1 MASSTITRTERYARW
16 VVKWR
21 WPVVLATVIVVA
33 AAGFGASRLAF
44 RNDYKVYF
52 GEENPQL
59 RDFEAMQRIYT
70 QPDNVL
76 IVLEPAD
83 GDVFTPTNLD
93 AVEFTTAEAWKL
105 PHSIRVDSISN
116 FQNTYSEEDDLI
128 VEDLVLG
135 ALAWAPEQVEAAR
148 KVALAEP
155 MLLNRSIS
163 PSSHVT
169 GINVTLQMP
178 EDEDVT
184 PVVVAGARDLAAR
197 IEARYPG
204 TNVYLTGQTMLNNA
218 FAESSMNDMSTL
230 MPIMFGVI
238 VLAMVVLLRS
248 FSGTVSTV
256 LVILFSAGTAMG
268 MMGWLGMPLTAPT
281 ASVPT
286 MVLTLAVAD
295 SIHILVT
302 LLRSMRLGE
311 SKREAIVHSLTINM
325 QPVFLTSVTTAIGFL
340 SMNFSDVPPLRD
352 LGNATAIGVLAAFG
366 LSTVFLPALMAIL
379 PLRAPT
385 PVTNGRRLRVDGF
398 ADFVIN
404 KRRPLLWA
412 SVALIGV
419 FAFLASKN
427 ELNDEFVNYFD
438 ESVAFRTD
446 TDFTTANL
454 SGIYAA
460 EFSLSS
466 GEEDGIADPAYLAKI
481 DAFANWYRGE
491 EHVVHVAVLTDT
503 MKRLNQNMHGDDPA
517 WHKLPDQRDLAAQYL
532 LLYEMSLPFGLDLNN
547 QIDLGKSAT
556 RMIVTMGNV
565 SSREMRALTASGEQW
580 LRQNAPAEMF
590 SHGVGPAVMFS
601 HISDRNIKSMLIGT
615 LVAIGL
621 VSLALV
627 VALKSVKF
635 GLLSM
640 IPNLVPGVLGFGLW
654 AVLYGQINLG
664 LSVVV
669 AMTFGIVVDD
679 SVHFLSKY
687 LRARRSGDDPETAV
701 RYAFSTVATALI
713 VTTIVLVGGFSI
725 MAMSSFDMNSG
736 MGKLTALT
744 IAFALA
750 ADFFLLPALLM
761 KIDRGAPDATTVA
774 ETRTEGAPAS

>member
-1 MASSTITRTERYARW
+1 MANESTTRTERYARW
-16 VVKWR
+16 IVKWR
-21 WPVVLATVIVVA
+21 WPVVLATVVVVA
-33 AAGFGASRLAF
+33 LAGMGGQRLAF

-52 GEENPQL
+52 GEDNPQL
-59 RDFEAMQRIYT
+59 RDFEAMQKIYT

-76 IVLEPAD
+76 FVLEPPD
-83 GDVFTPTNLD
+83 GDVFTPENLD
-93 AVEFTTAEAWKL
+93 AVEFTTAEAWKI

-128 VEDLVLG
+128 VEDLV
-135 ALAWAPEQVEAAR
+135 AEAATWTREQVEAAR

-163 PSSHVT
+163 PGSHVT
-169 GINVTLQMP
+169 GVNVTLQMP

-184 PVVVAGARDLAAR
+184 PVVVAAARDLATT
-197 IEARYPG
+197 IEARYLG

-218 FAESSMNDMSTL
+218 FAESSMNDMTTL

-238 VLAMVVLLRS
+238 VLAMVVLLRNV
-248 FSGTVSTV
+248 SGTIGTV
-256 LVILFSAGTAMG
+256 LVIVFSAATAMG

-295 SIHILVT
+295 SIHVLVT
-302 LLRSMRLGE
+302 MLRSMRLGE

-352 LGNATAIGVLAAFG
+352 LGNATAIGVFAAFG
-366 LSTVFLPALMAIL
+366 LSTAFLPAIMAIL
-379 PLRAPT
+379 PLRAP
-385 PVTNGRRLRVDGF
+385 RLASDARKSRVDSLS
-398 ADFVIN
+398 DFVIA
-404 KRRPLLWA
+404 KRAPLLWA
-412 SVALIGV
+412 STAIVLL
-419 FAFLASKN
+419 FAFLASRN
-427 ELNDEFVNYFD
+427 ELNDEFVNYFH

-446 TDFTTANL
+446 TDFTTENL

-466 GEEDGIADPAYLAKI
+466 GEDDGISDPAYLAKI
-481 DAFANWYRGE
+481 DEFATWYRGQ

-517 WHKLPDQRDLAAQYL
+517 WHKLPEERDLAAQYL

-547 QIDLGKSAT
+547 QIDIGKSAT

-565 SSREMRALTASGEQW
+565 SSREMRALTSSGEQW
-580 LRQNAPAEMF
+580 LRDNAPAEMF

-601 HISDRNIKSMLIGT
+601 HISDRNIRGMLTGT

-621 VSLALV
+621 VSVALV
-627 VALKSVKF
+627 VALRSVKF

-687 LRARRSGDDPETAV
+687 LRARRNGDDPETAV

-744 IAFALA
+744 IAFALI

-761 KIDRGAPDATTVA
+761 KVDRAAPAMATVA
-774 ETRTEGAPAS
+774 ETSTEGAPAA